1 MMSRVLASEW
11 LKIGRPSIVLAWL
24 GPVVIFAFMG
34 TMFNFMDAATN
45 AGGFR
50 GPFGI
55 APGIEELA
63 APDGWIIG
71 IHSASSFIGVIS
83 LAIFAINIARDYER
97 GTIRMLFVVEP
108 NRFRLF
114 YGKLLALSILILLIT
129 AGAAVIT
136 LLTSLALAPGENISR
151 DAWLSWQGLGALL
164 IGFAHMSLATI
175 IWGLIGGVLAVV
187 TRSAA
192 ISISAG
198 VGFLLIFELLIGQ
211 FAESVGTKLPAT
223 VLGAL
228 ASGGTPTIEYST
240 ALILSLAYGAVSI
253 IIASLIFIRRDVTE

>member
-1 MMSRVLASEW
+1 MERVFSSEW
-11 LKIGRPSIVLAWL
+11 LKIARPTAVLAWMAPAVL
-24 GPVVIFAFMG
+24 FAFMG
-34 TMFNFMDAATN
+34 TMFNFMDAATE
-45 AGGFR
+45 AGDTR

-55 APGIEELA
+55 APGLEELA

-71 IHSASSFIGVIS
+71 IHAASSFIGLIALS
-83 LAIFAINIARDYER
+83 IFATNIARDYEK
-97 GTIRMLFVVEP
+97 GTIRILFVAEP
-108 NRFRLF
+108 HRSRVFF
-114 YGKLLALSILILLIT
+114 GKLFALSTFVVVIT

-136 LLTSLALAPGENISR
+136 ILASLALAPGENISR
-151 DAWLSWQGLGALL
+151 DAWLSWQGIRELM

-175 IWGLIGGVLAVV
+175 IWGFIGGVLAII

-211 FAESVGTKLPAT
+211 FAEAVGMKLPAT

-228 ASGGTPTIEYST
+228 ASGGTSTIEYST
-240 ALILSLAYGAVSI
+240 ALLLSLTYGAASL
-253 IIASLIFIRRDVTE
+253 IIASLLFIRRDVTE